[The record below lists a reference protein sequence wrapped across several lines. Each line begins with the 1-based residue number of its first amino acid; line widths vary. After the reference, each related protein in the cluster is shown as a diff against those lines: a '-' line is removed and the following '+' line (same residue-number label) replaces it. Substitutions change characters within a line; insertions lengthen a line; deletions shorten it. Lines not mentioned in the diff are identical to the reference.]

1 VDAHWIQEVI
11 MKRKRGISVL
21 HSLLLGTLL
30 LLGAIPAHA
39 TFPGKNGRIAF
50 VLGADIY
57 TMNPD
62 GSDVRQL
69 TNLGPDSSAFWESWS
84 PDGKL
89 IVFSKFSPPDIF
101 LNGQLWLMNADGS
114 NQHLLLA
121 EPGFTE
127 MRPSFSPDGKMIVF
141 SRGYDISPD
150 SGRPF
155 IVQLYRINLDGTGL
169 TQITSHTALGVHDY
183 GPKYSPDGNTIVF
196 QGDQRGGIIAAAWA
210 IGADGGPVRQV
221 TPSAISAR
229 RPDWSPDGKK
239 IAFQTHCCNPQNE
252 TIAVIN
258 ADGTGLRELTHN
270 GNDYENGA
278 HDFDPSWSPE
288 GDAIVFERDT
298 PDTGGIFVMKAD
310 GSGMRQALSLPAS
323 KFHLRRPNRTRN
335 RTSQSPRNGNSL
347 HEIEDGGTLAR
358 WGPAPN

>member
-1 VDAHWIQEVI
+1 
-11 MKRKRGISVL
+11 MKNFYISVL
-21 HSLLLGTLL
+21 RIVVLGVLSFL
-30 LLGAIPAHA
+30 SAIPALA

-50 VLGADIY
+50 VLGPDIY

-69 TNLGPDSSAFWESWS
+69 TNLGPDSSASWESWS

-101 LNGQLWLMNADGS
+101 LNGQLWVMNADGS

-127 MRPSFSPDGKMIVF
+127 MRPSFSPDGKTIIF
-141 SRGYDISPD
+141 SRGYDINQD
-150 SGRPF
+150 AGRPF

-196 QGDQRGGIIAAAWA
+196 QGDDRGGILGAAWV
-210 IGADGGPVRQV
+210 ISADGSPARQV

-229 RPDWSPDGKK
+229 RPDWSPDGKR
-239 IAFQTHCCNPQNE
+239 IAVQTHCCNPQNP

-258 ADGTGLRELTHN
+258 TDGTGLREITRT
-270 GNDYENGA
+270 GDDFDAGP

-288 GDAIVFERDT
+288 GDAIVFERQT
-298 PDTGGIFVMKAD
+298 PDSDGIFVVILDSTK
-310 GSGMRQALSLPAS
+310 GPAQ
-323 KFHLRRPNRTRN
+323 KLLIPVPKLRAHQP
-335 RTSQSPRNGNSL
+335 SQNKSNATQNQKNDRRID
-347 HEIEDGGTLAR
+347 EIEEGGALPR
-358 WGPAPN
+358 WGPAPS

>member
-1 VDAHWIQEVI
+1 
-11 MKRKRGISVL
+11 MKSKMWRLILTTSVVAA
-21 HSLLLGTLL
+21 LLGS
-30 LLGAIPAHA
+30 AIPAHA

-50 VLGADIY
+50 IVGPDIY

-62 GSDVRQL
+62 GSDVHQL

-89 IVFSKFSPPDIF
+89 IVFSRFSPPDIF
-101 LNGQLWLMNADGS
+101 LNGQLWVMNADGS

-127 MRPSFSPDGKMIVF
+127 MRPSFSPDGKTIIF
-141 SRGYDISPD
+141 SRGYDINPD
-150 SGRPF
+150 SGKPS

-169 TQITSHTALGVHDY
+169 TQITSHTTPGVHDY
-183 GPKYSPDGNTIVF
+183 GPKYSPDGNSIVF
-196 QGDQRGGIIAAAWA
+196 QGDDRGGILGAAWV
-210 IGADGGPVRQV
+210 IRADGGPARQV

-229 RPDWSPDGKK
+229 RPDWSPDGTR
-239 IAFQTHCCNPQNE
+239 IAVQTHCCNPQNP

-258 ADGTGLRELTHN
+258 IDGTGLREITRN
-270 GNDYENGA
+270 GDDFDAGP

-288 GDAIVFERDT
+288 GNAIVFERQT
-298 PDTGGIFVMKAD
+298 PDSDGIFVVMFD
-310 GSGMRQALSLPAS
+310 SGKVATQNLLVPVPKLRAHPLSHNKSSATQNQ
-323 KFHLRRPNRTRN
+323 KNDRRI
-335 RTSQSPRNGNSL
+335 
-347 HEIEDGGTLAR
+347 HEIEEGGALPR